1 VRNEMLC
8 YGCRRE
14 LAPSTQRNRQKQLVG
29 KMRPD
34 GCDGCQVASSL
45 RNSALRHRF
54 CGNALLTESGEHLG
68 HVLVLNRYGEGV
80 AGPHVTWQAAH
91 MKLLTWPVQHLADDF
106 ELPRGYMERDT
117 GNIGFRIAP
126 ATLAP
131 LQEAQARKLSARLN
145 ARDYLPTPADKTR
158 AGRDPD

>member
-1 VRNEMLC
+1 
-8 YGCRRE
+8 
-14 LAPSTQRNRQKQLVG
+14 
-29 KMRPD
+29 
-34 GCDGCQVASSL
+34 
-45 RNSALRHRF
+45 
-54 CGNALLTESGEHLG
+54 
-68 HVLVLNRYGEGV
+68 
-80 AGPHVTWQAAH
+80 
-91 MKLLTWPVQHLADDF
+91 
-106 ELPRGYMERDT
+106 MERDT